1 MRNRPRGTDGSTS
14 SSAPGRPI
22 DHDMQ
27 VRLARINAASGL
39 VGALLGATVALV
51 VALTQLSAQ
60 NAQIGKQVEQ
70 DQARFLRDN
79 RLVAY
84 TDALDAYAQLNSHLA
99 GMARAGS
106 LDAQLQVANELR
118 EQAGMARRVSTRT
131 QLLGTPEIQTATREL
146 NKAYL
151 DYLTVV
157 IKDVGALHRN
167 GADLTAP
174 PPEPSAAQKLAI
186 NAKGVRYNEWLLLV
200 RKSIAAD
207 DP

>member
-84 TDALDAYAQLNSHLA
+84 TDALDAYAQLNSRLA
-99 GMARAGS
+99 GLVRAGS
-106 LDAQLQVANELR
+106 LAGQLQVAKELR
-118 EQAGMARRVSTRT
+118 SQTALARQVSTRT
-131 QLLGTPEIQTATREL
+131 QLLGPPEIQVGTQEL

-151 DYLTVV
+151 DFLTVV
-157 IKDVGALHRN
+157 ITEEEELLRQGADPSAPPEASKAQDAALDVKGERYDDWLELVRE
-167 GADLTAP
+167 DLTADNP
-174 PPEPSAAQKLAI
+174 
-186 NAKGVRYNEWLLLV
+186 
-200 RKSIAAD
+200 
-207 DP
+207 